1 MNFYV
6 GAILSEVMP
15 SGPLR
20 GPLRKRES
28 NLWEREKNDWYCEP
42 TWCSARLFEEEAFEG
57 NVIDPSCGGGNILK
71 SAADAGL
78 NGYGYDVVER
88 SGFVERVQDFMS
100 SDWAC
105 PYDVDNIV
113 SNPPFGLC
121 DSKAGHP
128 GYVDLALQRARQ
140 KVALLLPSTWVNGD
154 SRSRWLAAT
163 PLRKVLFITPRPSM
177 PPGHVIAAGEKP
189 GNGTK
194 DFCWM
199 IWLRGYDGRPEIGWL
214 RRERGA

>member
-1 MNFYV
+1 
-6 GAILSEVMP
+6 MP

-28 NLWEREKNDWYCEP
+28 NLWEREQHDWYCEP
-42 TWCSARLFEEEAFEG
+42 EWCSARLFEDEIFEG
-57 NVIDPSCGGGNILK
+57 TIIDPSCGGGNILK
-71 SAADAGL
+71 SAADAGKS
-78 NGYGYDVVER
+78 GYGYDVVER

-100 SDWAC
+100 PDWSC
-105 PYDVDNIV
+105 PWPVDNIV

-121 DSKAGHP
+121 DSKPGQA
-128 GYVDLALQRARQ
+128 GYVDIALRRAGR
-140 KVALLLPSTWVNGD
+140 KVALLLPANWLYGD
-154 SRSRWLAAT
+154 RRSRWLQST